1 MQSAVINELEHPA
14 ITVSHERGPTDSQLL
29 EETIGQRLR
38 SVTERFG
45 GREAAVVRHQ
55 NYRATYDELSGQ
67 VELAARALIAAGVSK
82 GGRVGIWAPNRYQW
96 LIVQFAPRVS
106 PRSWSRSTRPARR
119 PNYGMPCTRPA

>member
-45 GREAAVVRHQ
+45 GREAASSATRTIARDTTSCPDRSSSRRERRSPPASA
-55 NYRATYDELSGQ
+55 RA
-67 VELAARALIAAGVSK
+67 VELAS
-82 GGRVGIWAPNRYQW
+82 GRPTAISG
-96 LIVQFAPRVS
+96 
-106 PRSWSRSTRPARR
+106 
-119 PNYGMPCTRPA
+119 